1 MDRFLPRFKFI
12 FLLFLIEYMAI
23 NVPINCDKVIAKL
36 VEFNLKNGDR
46 HWISNENFETL
57 RLLVEHGVK
66 ISNEVR

>member
-1 MDRFLPRFKFI
+1 
-12 FLLFLIEYMAI
+12 MAI

-46 HWISNENFETL
+46 HWISNEKIETL

-66 ISNEVR
+66 VTDEVRTL